1 MFVFKK
7 YTFILFSLMP
17 LLISSCINEN
27 RSDSGQATFIVD
39 AVDTLGHE
47 LPSTVVST
55 RHVYFFEDN
64 KFVREIPLDESGQY
78 LLSYEGKANV
88 TLVAWGNLSSDS
100 IVVPSLAVGEDISS
114 LSLLLNQ
121 NSEGYSTGAPDLYS
135 GVKDSLAESLS
146 GGQNQVIELQ
156 MKSRVAT
163 LKVTANN
170 LQKIFGTSSATVSSQ
185 ASVRTSDDYY
195 IEVRSPY
202 NQLSFSGEP
211 HGDPQIYLPNASF
224 DDSSDRFSTD
234 VFHVIPGG
242 KEPLELFIFKGNT
255 EIFSTTTD
263 SSGSSL
269 VLKAGESKR
278 IEITFTKLNVVVQIL
293 PWVAVSQ
300 DVSY

>member
-1 MFVFKK
+1 LTYK
-7 YTFILFSLMP
+7 
-17 LLISSCINEN
+17 
-27 RSDSGQATFIVD
+27 
-39 AVDTLGHE
+39 
-47 LPSTVVST
+47 
-55 RHVYFFEDN
+55 
-64 KFVREIPLDESGQY
+64 
-78 LLSYEGKANV
+78 GKSNV

-100 IVVPSLAVGEDISS
+100 INVPSLAVGEDISALS
-114 LSLLLNQ
+114 LSLNQ

-135 GVKDSLAESLS
+135 GVKDSLTESLS

-185 ASVRTSDDYY
+185 ASVRASDDYY

-211 HGDPQIYLPNASF
+211 QGDPQIYLPNSSF
-224 DDSSDRFSTD
+224 NSSDSFSTNA
-234 VFHVIPGG
+234 FHIIPGG

-255 EIFSTTTD
+255 ELFSTTTD
-263 SSGSSL
+263 SSGL
-269 VLKAGESKR
+269 PLILKAGESKK

-293 PWVAVSQ
+293 PWTTVSQ

>member
-1 MFVFKK
+1 VFVLKK

-17 LLISSCINEN
+17 LLISSCIYED
-27 RSDSGQATFIVD
+27 RSDCAQATFIVD

-55 RHVYFFEDN
+55 QYVYFFEDN
-64 KFVREIPLDESGQY
+64 KFVREIPLDESGKY
-78 LLSYEGKANV
+78 LLTYKGKSNV

-100 IVVPSLAVGEDISS
+100 INVPSLAVGEDISALS
-114 LSLLLNQ
+114 LSLNQ

-135 GVKDSLAESLS
+135 GVKDSLTESLS

-185 ASVRTSDDYY
+185 ASVRASDDYY

-211 HGDPQIYLPNASF
+211 QGDPQIYLPNSSF
-224 DDSSDRFSTD
+224 NSSDSFSTNA
-234 VFHVIPGG
+234 FHIIPGG

-255 EIFSTTTD
+255 ELFSTTTD
-263 SSGSSL
+263 SSGL
-269 VLKAGESKR
+269 PLILKAGESKK

-293 PWVAVSQ
+293 PWTTVSQ